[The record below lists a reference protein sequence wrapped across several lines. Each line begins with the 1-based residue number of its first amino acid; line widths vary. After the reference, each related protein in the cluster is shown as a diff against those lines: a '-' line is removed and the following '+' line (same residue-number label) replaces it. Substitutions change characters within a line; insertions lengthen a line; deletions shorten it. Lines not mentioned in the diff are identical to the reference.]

1 MVYKT
6 MNNFFNLP
14 SVGELKD
21 KIERG
26 ELKELFGSWSDEQ
39 QKEYLDRCT
48 GIKGHNLLYDS
59 YFKEV
64 LNPEYDPSRLES
76 FLEVVLGEP
85 VKILKQL
92 PNDGVRL
99 EDENSLLV
107 TDIVV
112 ELGDGSIAN
121 VEVQKIGYMFT
132 GPRCSCYLS
141 DMMLRQYKRIRAR
154 EKRAFSYGKI
164 KKVYLIVL
172 YENSPP
178 ELRHMPETCLHRS
191 RHIFDT
197 GLEMDLLQR
206 CVLISLDIFRKNMQ
220 NKAIN
225 TLEEAWLTFLCED
238 NPERLVELFEAFP
251 QFIAM
256 YETLYNMNKD
266 MVKAMGFF
274 SEELRIMDQNTV
286 RYMMDEME
294 SRLASLQI
302 EAEKL
307 ESQNSELENQNS
319 ELENQKNELEN
330 RKNELENQN
339 SELENQNS
347 ELENQN
353 SVLEVHNTQLAAENN
368 RLRAELQKY
377 REKQL

>member
-1 MVYKT
+1 M
-6 MNNFFNLP
+6 
-14 SVGELKD
+14 
-21 KIERG
+21 
-26 ELKELFGSWSDEQ
+26 
-39 QKEYLDRCT
+39 
-48 GIKGHNLLYDS
+48 
-59 YFKEV
+59 
-64 LNPEYDPSRLES
+64 
-76 FLEVVLGEP
+76 
-85 VKILKQL
+85 
-92 PNDGVRL
+92 
-99 EDENSLLV
+99 
-107 TDIVV
+107 
-112 ELGDGSIAN
+112 
-121 VEVQKIGYMFT
+121 
-132 GPRCSCYLS
+132 
-141 DMMLRQYKRIRAR
+141 
-154 EKRAFSYGKI
+154 
-164 KKVYLIVL
+164 
-172 YENSPP
+172 
-178 ELRHMPETCLHRS
+178 
-191 RHIFDT
+191 
-197 GLEMDLLQR
+197 QR

-307 ESQNSELENQNS
+307 ESQNSKLESQNS
-319 ELENQKNELEN
+319 ELENQNSRLEN
-330 RKNELENQN
+330 RKN
-339 SELENQNS
+339 ELENQNS